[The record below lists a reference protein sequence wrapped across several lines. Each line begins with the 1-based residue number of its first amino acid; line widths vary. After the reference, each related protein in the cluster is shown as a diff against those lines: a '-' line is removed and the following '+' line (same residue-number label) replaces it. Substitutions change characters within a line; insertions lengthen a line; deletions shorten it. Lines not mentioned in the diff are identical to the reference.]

1 MVASPD
7 SVGLLHSS
15 DACMEDYQSEPQDH
29 DQAKDIRGMSELRED
44 VGSTVTG
51 EGDKD

>member
-7 SVGLLHSS
+7 SVGLLRSS
-15 DACMEDYQSEPQDH
+15 DAGMADHQPKPQDR
-29 DQAKDIRGMSELRED
+29 DQAKDIRGMSELRKD